1 MQHRAG
7 WTMLNPGPCEESL
20 RKNSFRTQL
29 EVSIMLM
36 RSVPLAAIVAALA
49 VAVQPL
55 VAQLPAPAATAG
67 PAGFERLRKID
78 VHSHVYEDLPV
89 VNDMLRRINLRIVN
103 ISNPGTDGHLE
114 FMHQFNAALVKRHP
128 DLFSFASTFDLTTR
142 DQPGY
147 GTRIAKA
154 LDETF
159 AQGAVMLK
167 IWKEVGLELKKPD
180 GSFLLSDDALL
191 DPVYAHLALRRK
203 PLLAHL
209 AEPRE
214 AWLPLDP
221 KGVHYGYY
229 SRNPQWHLF
238 GKPEFPSHARLMD
251 ARDHILA
258 KHPSLVMIGA
268 HIGSLEYDVD
278 EVAKRLDKYP
288 NFHVEVSAR
297 TRDLTRQPSSKVRA
311 FFLKFQ
317 DRIMYGV
324 DRSWRPYRTP
334 DVKPTDAD
342 RTRFAGDL
350 EAQYR
355 RDWAYY
361 AGRSSI
367 DYSGET
373 VEALALPQEV
383 LEKFYSKNAERI
395 IGVR

>member
-1 MQHRAG
+1 M
-7 WTMLNPGPCEESL
+7 NE
-20 RKNSFRTQL
+20 FR
-29 EVSIMLM
+29 M
-36 RSVPLAAIVAALA
+36 RSMPLAAIIAALA
-49 VAVQPL
+49 AVVQPL
-55 VAQLPAPAATAG
+55 VAQLPASPTAQA
-67 PAGFERLRKID
+67 PPGFERLRKID
-78 VHSHVYEDLPV
+78 VHSHIYEDLPV
-89 VNDMLRRINLRIVN
+89 VNDMLKRINVRLVN
-103 ISNPGTDGHLE
+103 VSNPGTDGHLE

-128 DLFSFASTFDLTTR
+128 DIFSFASTFDLTTR
-142 DQPGY
+142 DKPDY
-147 GTRIAKA
+147 GARIAKA

-159 AQGAVMLK
+159 AQGAVMVK

-180 GSFLLSDDALL
+180 GSFLLPDDAIL

-238 GKPEFPSHARLMD
+238 GKPEFPSHPRLMD

-258 KHPSLVMIGA
+258 KYPSLVMIGA

-311 FFLKFQ
+311 FFTKYQ

-334 DVKPTDAD
+334 DIKPTDAA
-342 RTRFAGDL
+342 RTRFAADL

-361 AGRSSI
+361 AGKGSI
-367 DYSGET
+367 EYSGEA
-373 VEALALPQEV
+373 VEALALPQAI